1 MKINGK
7 VIKYINPFLA
17 CWLIMSLEET
27 LFSIFDIFPCFLDN
41 LSAVD
46 KLSADIS
53 VACWGL
59 VTIKMHSNMESILSI
74 WDGFL

>member
-27 LFSIFDIFPCFLDN
+27 LFSIFDIFPRFLDN

-53 VACWGL
+53 VAHW
-59 VTIKMHSNMESILSI
+59 VATIKMHSNMESILSI

>member
-1 MKINGK
+1 
-7 VIKYINPFLA
+7 
-17 CWLIMSLEET
+17 MSLEET

-74 WDGFL
+74 WNGFL

>member
-27 LFSIFDIFPCFLDN
+27 LFSIFDIFPRFLDN

-53 VACWGL
+53 VARW
-59 VTIKMHSNMESILSI
+59 VATIKMHSNMESILSI